1 MACMATLNLRDIPDD
16 LRNQFKAVCALQGKT
31 IRDVL
36 MELMRREVEKGR
48 PKK

>member
-1 MACMATLNLRDIPDD
+1 MATVNLKDIPDE
-16 LRNQFKAVCALQGKT
+16 LRNQFKAACALRGQT

-36 MELMRREVEKGR
+36 MELMQKEVEKGR